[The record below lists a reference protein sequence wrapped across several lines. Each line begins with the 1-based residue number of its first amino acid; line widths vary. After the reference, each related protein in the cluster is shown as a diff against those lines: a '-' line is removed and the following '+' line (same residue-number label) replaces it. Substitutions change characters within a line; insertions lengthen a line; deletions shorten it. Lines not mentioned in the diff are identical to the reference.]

1 MSKILV
7 AYTTNCGT
15 TRDVAEAVAEEIIKV
30 GYEAEIKPLMEVE
43 HTDEYAGV
51 ILGAPMIIGWHKNA
65 LQYLRQHKP
74 ELAQKPL
81 ALFLMG
87 MSLTEWPLAQPLTFD
102 LKVDSRLSVPP
113 QKAGR
118 LSFKEK
124 FTTLQHYLEPVL
136 KAAPPSLTAA
146 AFFGG
151 RLDFRRLK
159 WWEVAFVMLVIGAK
173 PGEKR
178 NYAEIRAWAASLPE
192 LMKLVKA

>member
-1 MSKILV
+1 MNKILV
-7 AYTTNCGT
+7 AYITNCGT
-15 TRDVAEAVAEEIIKV
+15 TRDVAEAVAEEINKA
-30 GYEAEIKPLMEVE
+30 GYQAEVKTLTEVE
-43 HTDEYAGV
+43 ETESYAAV
-51 ILGAPMIIGWHKNA
+51 VLGAPMIIGWHKNA
-65 LQYLRQHKP
+65 LQYLRQHKQ
-74 ELAQKPL
+74 ELAKKPL

-87 MSLTEWPLAQPLTFD
+87 MSLTDWPLAQTLSFN

-136 KAAPPSLTAA
+136 KAAPDSLAAA

-178 NYAEIRAWAASLPE
+178 NYAEIRAWAASLPA
-192 LMKLVKA
+192 LMKLD

>member
-7 AYTTNCGT
+7 AYITNCGT
-15 TRDVAEAVAEEIIKV
+15 TRDVAEAVAEEINKTGFETEV
-30 GYEAEIKPLMEVE
+30 KPLMEVE
-43 HTDEYAGV
+43 TTEAYAGV
-51 ILGAPMIIGWHKNA
+51 VLGAPMIIGWHKNA
-65 LQYLRQHKP
+65 LQYLKQHKQ
-74 ELAQKPL
+74 ELAKKPL

-113 QKAGR
+113 QKNGR

-124 FTTLQHYLEPVL
+124 FTTLQHYIEPVL
-136 KAAPPSLTAA
+136 KTAPESLSAA

-178 NYAEIRAWAASLPE
+178 NYAEIRAWAASLPT
-192 LMKLVKA
+192 LMKIEKA